1 MRASTPFSATC
12 STSRPTPQRRAP
24 PRAWFAP
31 DCTDRAA
38 KIVPLFSGATTNGSS
53 RLTGRCN
60 WASGCCRDSNPLFCT
75 DPSHLR
81 LAPADAADNGGCS
94 SAAVPILLR
103 PGKTG
108 SKHAS
113 DLVGVERCGCAQ
125 PAFHDVLLTPASVL
139 PIPPWQPTVTVVR
152 EPCDRAASLLAHWHL
167 MFKDHPTHPFARVRT
182 LDHLSQFLQRD
193 WAAVTET
200 PRPVAGQL
208 GFHYIVGWPQ
218 SWYVGQCTCVLCY
231 ERLDAELNGFC
242 DRSAG
247 NASAAE
253 AATAASSSDHTR
265 QVNVSSP
272 ACVAIRRLYAEDTAI
287 HERHCR
293 RVQSVRY

>member
-1 MRASTPFSATC
+1 MVTIACVFQK
-12 STSRPTPQRRAP
+12 PQSNIAYEKHMLSFMKRVYCTRRAISAMLD
-24 PRAWFAP
+24 AW
-31 DCTDRAA
+31 
-38 KIVPLFSGATTNGSS
+38 
-53 RLTGRCN
+53 
-60 WASGCCRDSNPLFCT
+60 
-75 DPSHLR
+75 
-81 LAPADAADNGGCS
+81 
-94 SAAVPILLR
+94 
-103 PGKTG
+103 
-108 SKHAS
+108 
-113 DLVGVERCGCAQ
+113 
-125 PAFHDVLLTPASVL
+125 
-139 PIPPWQPTVTVVR
+139 
-152 EPCDRAASLLAHWHL
+152 CDRAASLLAHWHL

-293 RVQSVRY
+293 RVQSVR